1 MGMPHAHTE
10 WTAAM
15 LADLPDDGKR
25 YEVVDGELL
34 VTPAPAWPHQTMVGA
49 LHRRIANWLVEHPV
63 GHAIMAPADVTL
75 DALTLVQPDL
85 FVVPL
90 REGRK
95 PASWAEAET
104 LLLAVEVLSPS
115 SARADRQVKR
125 RRYQRAGAAEYWIA
139 DLDARLIERWL
150 PADERPELLADT
162 ISWRPAGTGDQL
174 EIDLADLFAEVLD
187 R

>member
-15 LADLPDDGKR
+15 LADLPDDGNR

-34 VTPAPAWPHQTMVGA
+34 VTPSPAWPHQTMIGA
-49 LHRRIANWLVEHPV
+49 LYLRIANWLAEHPV

-75 DALTLVQPDL
+75 DPRTLVQPDL

-95 PASWAEAET
+95 PASWAEAGT
-104 LLLAVEVLSPS
+104 LLLAIEVLSPS

-125 RRYQRAGAAEYWIA
+125 RRYQRAGAAEYWIV

-150 PADERPELLADT
+150 PADERPELLADEV
-162 ISWRPAGTGDQL
+162 SWRPPGTGEQL
-174 EIDLADLFAEVLD
+174 EINLAELFAEVLD